1 MKFTKVTIK
10 KKRPKKSKINLI
22 KLCHYCQKIN
32 ESTKELQRC
41 THCNKSF
48 MPLNYLMQMKEAN
61 SKKFFNELYNECK
74 DLNDEDLIKGLYLI
88 WES

>member
-10 KKRPKKSKINLI
+10 KKNSKKSKINLI
-22 KLCHYCQKIN
+22 KLCHGCHKIN

-41 THCNKSF
+41 LHCKKSF
-48 MPLNYLMQMKEAN
+48 MPLNYIQQMKETN
-61 SKKFFNELYNECK
+61 SKNLFNEFYNECK
-74 DLNDEDLIKGLYLI
+74 DLNDEDLIKGLYLF